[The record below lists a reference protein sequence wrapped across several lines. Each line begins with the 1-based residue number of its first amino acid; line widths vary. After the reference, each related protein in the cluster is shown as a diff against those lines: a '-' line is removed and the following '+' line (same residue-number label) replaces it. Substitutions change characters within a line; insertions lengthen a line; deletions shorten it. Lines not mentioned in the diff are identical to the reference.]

1 MKIALLSEKYT
12 PDIGGLAISTGRM
25 GHLLASAGHE
35 VRVFAPTRSTA
46 LRANGNLPATKK
58 QTLPHSGVS
67 VTRFG
72 AHKRVDDALVD
83 WFELIVDEH
92 KHEPFDLLHAYFL
105 PMAGFVAAYAG
116 KYLNIPSVVSIR
128 GNDIERAAFDPSK
141 FSHVMYALQN
151 AGAVTTNASELAKKA
166 KAFFD
171 RDIFLIPN
179 GIDTECFK
187 PMERN
192 LALAESLGITD
203 PWTEV
208 HGYANEAPAG
218 LKGGSAPFV
227 YQPDGSSSGVPVV
240 GFVGELRKK
249 KGLATLLNAY
259 AQICKKQIVSL
270 LIVGEIRDGEDK
282 KFFDDFRI
290 TNPQLPIII
299 TGHIPHADLPAYYS
313 LMDVFVHP
321 SLRDGMPNAV
331 LEAMACG
338 KTVIATPVGGVKD
351 VIVDNVNGLLVNVN
365 DAEGLAEKM
374 AEALSLPE
382 KRESIGRAARSA
394 VLHQFTFEKE
404 LQANLKIYQSLGV
417 AK

>member
-25 GHLLASAGHE
+25 GHLLASAGHK
-35 VRVFAPTRSTA
+35 VRVFAPSS
-46 LRANGNLPATKK
+46 NLPATKK

-72 AHKRVDDALVD
+72 AHKRVYDTLVD

-92 KHEPFDLLHAYFL
+92 KREPFDLLHAYFL

-151 AGAVTTNASELAKKA
+151 ASAVTTNASELAKKA
-166 KAFFD
+166 KAFVD

-187 PMERN
+187 PMEKN
-192 LALAESLGITD
+192 LALAESLGL
-203 PWTEV
+203 E
-208 HGYANEAPAG
+208 
-218 LKGGSAPFV
+218 GGKRKEERSGEWKV
-227 YQPDGSSSGVPVV
+227 ESGVPVV
-240 GFVGELRKK
+240 GFVGELREK
-249 KGLATLLNAY
+249 KGLATLLSAY
-259 AQICKKQIVSL
+259 AQINKKQPASL
-270 LIVGEIRDGEDK
+270 LIVGEVREGEDK
-282 KFFDDFRI
+282 KWFDEFLQS
-290 TNPQLPIII
+290 NPNLKIIV
-299 TGHIPHADLPAYYS
+299 TGYISHNDLPSYYS

-351 VIVDNVNGLLVNVN
+351 VIVDGVNGLLVNVN
-365 DAEGLAEKM
+365 DAEGLAEKV
-374 AEALSLPE
+374 AEALSQPE
-382 KRESIGRAARSA
+382 KRETVGRSA
-394 VLHQFTFEKE
+394 REAIVRQFTLEKE

>member
-25 GHLLASAGHE
+25 GHLLESAGYE
-35 VRVFAPTRSTA
+35 TRVFAPSS
-46 LRANGNLPATKK
+46 NLPATKK

-72 AHKRVDDALVD
+72 THKRVDDTLVD
-83 WFELIVDEH
+83 WFELIVEEH
-92 KHEPFDLLHAYFL
+92 QREPFDLLHAYFL

-151 AGAVTTNASELAKKA
+151 ASAVTTNASELKKKA
-166 KAFFD
+166 KAFID
-171 RDIFLIPN
+171 REVVLIPN
-179 GIDTECFK
+179 GIDVERFK

-192 LALAESLGITD
+192 EGLVEALGLEGGKRKEERKSSESLR
-203 PWTEV
+203 
-208 HGYANEAPAG
+208 EASHW
-218 LKGGSAPFV
+218 KV
-227 YQPDGSSSGVPVV
+227 ESGMPVI
-240 GFVGELRKK
+240 GFVGELREK
-249 KGLATLLNAY
+249 KGLFALLSAY
-259 AQICKKQIVSL
+259 AQICKKQPVAL

-282 KFFDDFRI
+282 KLFDDFRI
-290 TNPQLPIII
+290 TNPQLPITV
-299 TGHIPHADLPAYYS
+299 TGYIPHADLPAYYS

-351 VIVDNVNGLLVNVN
+351 VIEDGVNGLLVNVN
-365 DAEGLAEKM
+365 DVEGLAEKM
-374 AEALSLPE
+374 AEALNQPE

-394 VLHQFTFEKE
+394 VLHQFTLEKE
-404 LQANLKIYQSLGV
+404 LQANLKIYESLGV

>member
-25 GHLLASAGHE
+25 GHLLASAGHK
-35 VRVFAPTRSTA
+35 VRVFAPSS
-46 LRANGNLPATKK
+46 NLPATKK

-72 AHKRVDDALVD
+72 AHKRVDDTLVD

-92 KHEPFDLLHAYFL
+92 KREPFDLLHAYFL

-116 KYLNIPSVVSIR
+116 KYLNVPSVVSIR

-151 AGAVTTNASELAKKA
+151 ASAVTTNASELAKKA
-166 KAFFD
+166 KAFVD

-187 PMERN
+187 PMEKN
-192 LALAESLGITD
+192 LALAESLGL
-203 PWTEV
+203 E
-208 HGYANEAPAG
+208 
-218 LKGGSAPFV
+218 GGKRKEERSGEWKV
-227 YQPDGSSSGVPVV
+227 ESGVPVV
-240 GFVGELRKK
+240 GFVGELREK
-249 KGLATLLNAY
+249 KGLATLLSAY
-259 AQICKKQIVSL
+259 AQINKKQPAAL
-270 LIVGEIRDGEDK
+270 LIVGEVREGEDK
-282 KFFDDFRI
+282 KWFDEFLQS
-290 TNPQLPIII
+290 NPNLKIIV
-299 TGHIPHADLPAYYS
+299 TGYISHNDLPSYYS

-351 VIVDNVNGLLVNVN
+351 VIVDGVNGLLVNVN
-365 DAEGLAEKM
+365 DAEGLAEKV
-374 AEALSLPE
+374 AEALSQPE
-382 KRESIGRAARSA
+382 KRESVGRSA
-394 VLHQFTFEKE
+394 REAIVRQFTLEKE

>member
-25 GHLLASAGHE
+25 GHLLASAGCE
-35 VRVFAPTRSTA
+35 VRVFAPS
-46 LRANGNLPATKK
+46 GNLTPSEK

-72 AHKRVDDALVD
+72 AHKRVDDTLAD

-92 KHEPFDLLHAYFL
+92 KREPFDLLHAYFL
-105 PMAGFVAAYAG
+105 PMAGFVAVYAG

-151 AGAVTTNASELAKKA
+151 ASAVTTNASELAKKA
-166 KAFFD
+166 KAFID
-171 RDIFLIPN
+171 REIFLIPN

-187 PMERN
+187 PMKRNEGLAEALGLGERKRKEERN
-192 LALAESLGITD
+192 GESLR
-203 PWTEV
+203 
-208 HGYANEAPAG
+208 EASHW
-218 LKGGSAPFV
+218 KV
-227 YQPDGSSSGVPVV
+227 ESGNPVI
-240 GFVGELRKK
+240 GFVGELREK
-249 KGLATLLNAY
+249 KGLAALLNVY
-259 AQICKKQIVSL
+259 AQICKKQPISL

-282 KFFDDFRI
+282 KIFEDFRLA
-290 TNPQLPIII
+290 NPQLPITV
-299 TGHIPHADLPAYYS
+299 TGHIPHNDLPAYYS

-351 VIVDNVNGLLVNVN
+351 VLVDEVNGLLVNVN
-365 DAEGLAEKM
+365 DAEGLAEKV

-382 KRESIGRAARSA
+382 KRESIGRAARGA
-394 VLHQFTFEKE
+394 VVNQFTLEKE

>member
-12 PDIGGLAISTGRM
+12 PDIGGLAISAGRM
-25 GHLLASAGHE
+25 GHLLASAGYETH
-35 VRVFAPTRSTA
+35 VFAPTHSTA

-58 QTLPHSGVS
+58 QTLPHNGVS

-72 AHKRVDDALVD
+72 AHKRVDDTLVD
-83 WFELIVDEH
+83 WFELIVEEH
-92 KHEPFDLLHAYFL
+92 KREPFDLLHAYFL

-116 KYLNIPSVVSIR
+116 EYLNIPSVVSIR

-151 AGAVTTNASELAKKA
+151 ASAVTTNASELAKKA
-166 KAFFD
+166 RAFID
-171 RDIFLIPN
+171 REVVLIPN
-179 GIDTECFK
+179 GIDVERFK

-192 LALAESLGITD
+192 EGLAEALGLEGGKRKEERSGA
-203 PWTEV
+203 WGVES
-208 HGYANEAPAG
+208 G
-218 LKGGSAPFV
+218 L
-227 YQPDGSSSGVPVV
+227 PVI
-240 GFVGELRKK
+240 GFVGELREK
-249 KGLATLLNAY
+249 KGIATLLDAY
-259 AQICKKQIVSL
+259 AKICKKGTAFL

-282 KFFDDFRI
+282 KLFDDFRI
-290 TNPQLPIII
+290 TNPQLPITV

-331 LEAMACG
+331 LEAMACR

-351 VIVDNVNGLLVNVN
+351 VIEDGVNGLLVNVN
-365 DAEGLAEKM
+365 DAEGLAEKI
-374 AEALSLPE
+374 AEALSQPE

-394 VLHQFTFEKE
+394 VVNQFNLEKE

>member
-25 GHLLASAGHE
+25 GHLLASAGHK
-35 VRVFAPTRSTA
+35 VRVFAPSS
-46 LRANGNLPATKK
+46 NLPATKK

-72 AHKRVDDALVD
+72 AHKRVDDTLVD

-92 KHEPFDLLHAYFL
+92 KREPFDLLHAYFL

-151 AGAVTTNASELAKKA
+151 ASAVTTNASELAKKA
-166 KAFFD
+166 KAFVD

-192 LALAESLGITD
+192 EGLAEALGM
-203 PWTEV
+203 
-208 HGYANEAPAG
+208 GAG
-218 LKGGSAPFV
+218 KKKEER
-227 YQPDGSSSGVPVV
+227 SGELNVESGNPVI
-240 GFVGELRKK
+240 GFVGELREK
-249 KGLATLLNAY
+249 KGLATFLSAY
-259 AQICKKQIVSL
+259 AQINKKQPASL
-270 LIVGEIRDGEDK
+270 LIVGEVREGEDK
-282 KFFDDFRI
+282 KWFDEFLQS
-290 TNPQLPIII
+290 NPNLKIIV
-299 TGHIPHADLPAYYS
+299 TGYISHNDLPAYYS

-351 VIVDNVNGLLVNVN
+351 VIVDEVNGLLVNVN
-365 DAEGLAEKM
+365 DAEGLAEKV
-374 AEALSLPE
+374 AEALSQPE
-382 KRESIGRAARSA
+382 KRESIGRAARDA
-394 VLHQFTFEKE
+394 VLGQFTLEKE
-404 LQANLKIYQSLGV
+404 LQANLKIYESLGV